1 MMPSSPINSRG
12 GDEVRARDGTSCH
25 QGNYV
30 GPTLDVGVTGT
41 HNTSSANSGQPIINN
56 YNYNDNSG
64 GSGMANASS
73 NSMGGDIGVYARVV
87 IPLGD
92 DPNRVDC
99 TKLYNLE
106 IERLELEL
114 KRLKESGSAS
124 VTVD

>member
-41 HNTSSANSGQPIINN
+41 HNTNSANSGQPVINN

-64 GSGMANASS
+64 GAGMS
-73 NSMGGDIGVYARVV
+73 NSSSVGGDIGVYARLV

-99 TKLYNLE
+99 TKLYSLE

>member
-41 HNTSSANSGQPIINN
+41 HNTNSANSGQPTINN

-64 GSGMANASS
+64 GSGGMSS
-73 NSMGGDIGVYARVV
+73 MNSNGGDIGVYARIV

-99 TKLYNLE
+99 TKLYSLE